1 MMSPGV
7 LSNRRLEQLRAA
19 GADWYACYQET
30 HNPELFARLRP
41 GQSYEGRMAA
51 KHHARRMGLLI
62 EEGILRGVGETHRD
76 VAVSLAAMGRMNARQ
91 VRAMTFVP
99 RSGTPMA
106 HYPAADA
113 SEELIT
119 IAVMRLA
126 FPDRLIPASLDVN
139 GRAGLEDRLRAGAN
153 VVTSMIPPKEGLTG
167 VANRALD
174 IDAAR
179 RTPHGIRP
187 ILERN
192 GLKAAAASD
201 YGDWLTRYRNK
212 RPVS

>member
-1 MMSPGV
+1 
-7 LSNRRLEQLRAA
+7 
-19 GADWYACYQET
+19 
-30 HNPELFARLRP
+30 
-41 GQSYEGRMAA
+41 
-51 KHHARRMGLLI
+51 
-62 EEGILRGVGETHRD
+62 
-76 VAVSLAAMGRMNARQ
+76 
-91 VRAMTFVP
+91 
-99 RSGTPMA
+99 MA

-113 SEELIT
+113 SAELST

-139 GRAGLEDRLRAGAN
+139 GRSGLEDRLRAGAN
-153 VVTSMIPPKEGLTG
+153 VVTSMIPPKEGLMG
-167 VANRALD
+167 VANRTLD